1 MRTIIASDFDGTL
14 TSRDTLVEFIRFAK
28 GNVRC
33 FLGFLIYSPL
43 IMLLMLRLYH
53 NYKSKQKLF
62 SYFFRGMSIDEFNR
76 LGVEFAASNRHLLRP
91 GGQEMIRNAQA
102 EGTEVVIV
110 SASIDNWVQPFFPGM
125 TVIGTQ
131 IEVVDGHLT
140 GRFLSRNCY
149 GQEKVERL
157 LKLYPDRANY
167 YLIAYGDSSGDRRLL
182 EFADESHYKPF
193 RK

>member
-43 IMLLMLRLYH
+43 IMLLMLRLYP

-91 GGQEMIRNAQA
+91 GGQEMIRNAWLA
-102 EGTEVVIV
+102 C
-110 SASIDNWVQPFFPGM
+110 
-125 TVIGTQ
+125 
-131 IEVVDGHLT
+131 
-140 GRFLSRNCY
+140 FLY
-149 GQEKVERL
+149 LLVKRL
-157 LKLYPDRANY
+157 LKNKIRRERHALSVLFLLY
-167 YLIAYGDSSGDRRLL
+167 
-182 EFADESHYKPF
+182 F
-193 RK
+193 